1 MLRPIN
7 IEAPT
12 EDQYCKKRRMDFGNS
27 SLTNISIK
35 QSRQEYSLKKEAV
48 TYSTTNSDNDDNDD
62 ISDKSNESEVKKR
75 FVEESEDDEKK
86 PSLVKTDDIKPYDIL
101 CGRDKATFN
110 NVGNRRFR
118 VLISL
123 NIPRY
128 ERATTKAEKASV
140 IKYICDI
147 FRNEVGVRFLKKHK
161 NGEGYYELS
170 VSEARKKVGHALRD
184 MSVARQ
190 EVKKRRESMRRS
202 SMRQHADY
210 HRNTRTVIGQDLDPL
225 VLEPLPIS
233 DQPAS
238 VEPNPEPRIRDHHQQ
253 MPVHWLDQQ
262 IKPSAVPDIIAQQLQ
277 SQHHG
282 QQQQSHN
289 HKQFDS
295 LQEKLLDLQKQQ
307 EQLQKEREELL
318 EQQQYQQ
325 ELLELQ
331 IRNRRLRRQQEQ
343 MQQQQQRQLGDGFH
357 QFDHFF
363 DTRQQK
369 RR

>member
-7 IEAPT
+7 IEVSI

-27 SLTNISIK
+27 SLTNISVK

-48 TYSTTNSDNDDNDD
+48 TYSTTNSDNDNNDEL
-62 ISDKSNESEVKKR
+62 SDKSNDSEGKKPLA
-75 FVEESEDDEKK
+75 EESEDDEKK
-86 PSLVKTDDIKPYDIL
+86 PSLIKPDDIKPYDIL

-128 ERATTKAEKASV
+128 ERAATKAEKASA

-147 FRNEVGVRFLKKHK
+147 FRNEIGVRFLKEHK
-161 NGEGYYELS
+161 TGEGYYELS

-190 EVKKRRESMRRS
+190 EVKKRRESTRRN
-202 SMRQHADY
+202 SMRQHAEY
-210 HRNTRTVIGQDLDPL
+210 HRNTRTIIGQDLDPL
-225 VLEPLPIS
+225 VLDPLPIS

-238 VEPNPEPRIRDHHQQ
+238 VEPYPEPHIQLQQ
-253 MPVHWLDQQ
+253 MPTHWLDQQ
-262 IKPSAVPDIIAQQLQ
+262 IKPNAIPDIIGQQLQ
-277 SQHHG
+277 LQQHRG
-282 QQQQSHN
+282 QQPQPHIPQQFN
-289 HKQFDS
+289 S
-295 LQEKLLDLQKQQ
+295 LQDKLLDLEKQQ

-318 EQQQYQQ
+318 KQQQYQQ

-343 MQQQQQRQLGDGFH
+343 IQQQQQQHQLNDEFNR
-357 QFDHFF
+357 FDHLF
-363 DTRQQK
+363 DTRQQ
-369 RR
+369 RRR

>member
-7 IEAPT
+7 IEVPI
-12 EDQYCKKRRMDFGNS
+12 EDQYCMKRRMDFGNS
-27 SLTNISIK
+27 SLTNISVK
-35 QSRQEYSLKKEAV
+35 QSSQEYSLKKEAV
-48 TYSTTNSDNDDNDD
+48 TYSTTNSDNDSNDEL
-62 ISDKSNESEVKKR
+62 SDKSNDSEVNKV
-75 FVEESEDDEKK
+75 FTEESEDDEKK
-86 PSLVKTDDIKPYDIL
+86 PSLIKPDDIKPYDIL

-147 FRNEVGVRFLKKHK
+147 FRNEVGVRFLKKHRT
-161 NGEGYYELS
+161 GEGYYELS

-190 EVKKRRESMRRS
+190 EVKKRRESTRRN

-210 HRNTRTVIGQDLDPL
+210 HRKTRTIIGQDLDPL

-233 DQPAS
+233 DHS
-238 VEPNPEPRIRDHHQQ
+238 SSIEPNPEPRIQPQQ
-253 MPVHWLDQQ
+253 IPAHWLDQQ
-262 IKPSAVPDIIAQQLQ
+262 IKPSAISDIIAQQLE
-277 SQHHG
+277 SQHH
-282 QQQQSHN
+282 QSHN
-289 HKQFDS
+289 QQQFNS
-295 LQEKLLDLQKQQ
+295 LQDKLLDLQKQQ
-307 EQLQKEREELL
+307 EHLQKEREELL
-318 EQQQYQQ
+318 KQQQYQQ

-343 MQQQQQRQLGDGFH
+343 MQQQQTRQQQQHQLGDGFH